1 MKGVDTMAI
10 LARLGV
16 VRHAF
21 CVRTF
26 DRRVLINHADGTF
39 YDRDLASA
47 ETIDQ
52 LYPKIRSLQ
61 QRSYDD
67 CQAQTS
73 TGGFIQAVIIIPV
86 QLTI

>member
-1 MKGVDTMAI
+1 MAI
-10 LARLGV
+10 LARSGV

-52 LYPKIRSLQ
+52 LYPKIRSVYNSDHTMIAK
-61 QRSYDD
+61 RKHP
-67 CQAQTS
+67 QAALYKLS
-73 TGGFIQAVIIIPV
+73 
-86 QLTI
+86 

>member
-52 LYPKIRSLQ
+52 LYSKIRSVYNSDHTMIAK
-61 QRSYDD
+61 RKHP
-67 CQAQTS
+67 QAALYKLS
-73 TGGFIQAVIIIPV
+73 
-86 QLTI
+86 

>member
-1 MKGVDTMAI
+1 MAI
-10 LARLGV
+10 LTRLGV

-52 LYPKIRSLQ
+52 LYPKIRSVYNSDHTIIAK
-61 QRSYDD
+61 RKHP
-67 CQAQTS
+67 QAALYKLS
-73 TGGFIQAVIIIPV
+73 
-86 QLTI
+86 